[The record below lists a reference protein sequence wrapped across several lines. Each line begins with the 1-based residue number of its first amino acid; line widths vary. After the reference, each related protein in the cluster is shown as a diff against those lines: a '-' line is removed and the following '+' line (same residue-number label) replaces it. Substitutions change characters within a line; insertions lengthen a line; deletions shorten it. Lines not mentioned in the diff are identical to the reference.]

1 MSAFLWVEDFDSDD
15 ALNTTT
21 ANVFGSY
28 IGNLNQ
34 DWDSAEHLQESL
46 EEFNIYLERSL
57 VDALNFINDQKKR
70 DSIDYVILD
79 IDLRISRGKKH
90 ESGNSG
96 LEKIFAWH
104 TSSNEDDRR
113 GKLKKIAGYHLWTLL
128 VIDHGFPRDRIQFC
142 SQHGGPLEQ
151 LTLQK
156 SIQESFESARITPP
170 EIFLK
175 RDKRIQTWINK
186 QANDPYTSLRRGVI
200 DSCALLLKRLDLKQ
214 GDAPEMIRLSRFPG
228 SSTEDFKRDQ
238 AVDMLNMLPLYLP
251 RDVSPESMPEV
262 LRAFVR
268 AFTMNWDRFSAHPEQ
283 IIKYEVRT
291 GISYN
296 KAIDKVSQNGA
307 TALKFLRNRM
317 AHAAGKSVNINP
329 ALVAVFFVLNMRIIF
344 WLNADKDL
352 NVLEST
358 LLPKYPITEMTET
371 AKSLHSRLERWW
383 STLEAWCQEDK
394 VDLYISGKKKG
405 VDFLFRELQIK
416 GRAMELKYILLTLWC
431 QLSYGTNES
440 TFKKRFNAISTSSDP
455 VHRVAMA
462 CLGELL

>member
-1 MSAFLWVEDFDSDD
+1 
-15 ALNTTT
+15 
-21 ANVFGSY
+21 
-28 IGNLNQ
+28 
-34 DWDSAEHLQESL
+34 
-46 EEFNIYLERSL
+46 
-57 VDALNFINDQKKR
+57 
-70 DSIDYVILD
+70 
-79 IDLRISRGKKH
+79 
-90 ESGNSG
+90 
-96 LEKIFAWH
+96 
-104 TSSNEDDRR
+104 
-113 GKLKKIAGYHLWTLL
+113 
-128 VIDHGFPRDRIQFC
+128 
-142 SQHGGPLEQ
+142 
-151 LTLQK
+151 
-156 SIQESFESARITPP
+156 
-170 EIFLK
+170 
-175 RDKRIQTWINK
+175 
-186 QANDPYTSLRRGVI
+186 
-200 DSCALLLKRLDLKQ
+200 
-214 GDAPEMIRLSRFPG
+214 MIRLSRFPG

-383 STLEAWCQEDK
+383 STL
-394 VDLYISGKKKG
+394 
-405 VDFLFRELQIK
+405 
-416 GRAMELKYILLTLWC
+416 T
-431 QLSYGTNES
+431 
-440 TFKKRFNAISTSSDP
+440 
-455 VHRVAMA
+455 
-462 CLGELL
+462 